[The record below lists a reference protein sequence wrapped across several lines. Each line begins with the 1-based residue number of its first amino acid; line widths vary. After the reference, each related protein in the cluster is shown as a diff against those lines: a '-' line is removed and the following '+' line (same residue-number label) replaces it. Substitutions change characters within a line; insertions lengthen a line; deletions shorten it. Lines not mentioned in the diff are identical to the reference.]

1 MSPATGVA
9 LTESV
14 GTVLE
19 RKGHKVW
26 SLPVDASVYDA
37 ISLMADKGVGAV
49 LVMAGDQVLG
59 IMSERDY
66 ARKVILMGKSSSGTR
81 IEEIMSGPVV
91 TVTPSESIDTC
102 LRIMTERRIR
112 HLPVRDGQRIVGIVS
127 IGDLVKAI
135 VAMQAYTIDELRNYI
150 MGRYPC

>member
-9 LTESV
+9 LTETV
-14 GTVLE
+14 GTVLG
-19 RKGHKVW
+19 RKGRKVW
-26 SLPVDASVYDA
+26 SLPAGASVYDA

-49 LVMAGDQVLG
+49 LVMDGEQVVG

-66 ARKVILMGKSSSGTR
+66 ARKVILMGKSSSATR
-81 IEEIMSGPVV
+81 IDEIMSAPVV
-91 TVTPSESIDTC
+91 TVTSSESIETC

-112 HLPVRDGQRIVGIVS
+112 HLPVRDDDHVAGIVS

>member
-9 LTESV
+9 LTETV

-19 RKGHKVW
+19 RKGRKVW
-26 SLPVDASVYDA
+26 SLPAGASVYDA

-49 LVMAGDQVLG
+49 LVMDGDQVVG

-66 ARKVILMGKSSSGTR
+66 ARKVILMGKSSSATR
-81 IEEIMSGPVV
+81 IDEIMSAPVV
-91 TVTPSESIDTC
+91 TVTSSESIETC

-112 HLPVRDGQRIVGIVS
+112 HLPVRDKDHVAGIVS

-150 MGRYPC
+150 MGKYPC